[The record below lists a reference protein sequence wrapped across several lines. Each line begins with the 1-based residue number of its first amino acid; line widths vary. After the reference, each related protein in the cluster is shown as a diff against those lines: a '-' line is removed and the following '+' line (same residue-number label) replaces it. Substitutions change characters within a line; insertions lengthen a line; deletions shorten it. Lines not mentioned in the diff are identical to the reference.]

1 MKEAAAIIVL
11 YSIIKLT
18 SFGVWNIKKERNIIG
33 AAGVIILDAAII
45 FYFLTLVN
53 KII

>member
-18 SFGVWNIKKERNIIG
+18 SFGVWNVKNERNITG
-33 AAGVIILDAAII
+33 AAGVIILDTAMI
-45 FYFLTLVN
+45 FYFLTLIS
-53 KII
+53 KIF

>member
-1 MKEAAAIIVL
+1 MKETAAIIVL

-18 SFGVWNIKKERNIIG
+18 SFGVWNAKKDRNITGAIG
-33 AAGVIILDAAII
+33 VAILDASII
-45 FYFLTLVN
+45 FYFLTLLN